1 MQKTII
7 RYQFFY
13 IILLVAC
20 LAPTIS
26 NAQRTEEEIARDTI
40 TQWIYYNN
48 IIKKKAYA
56 PAKLADGRIYSI
68 WQQAVS
74 DSLQRWV
81 QSSFNPRAAGI
92 EIRYNKY
99 TDFKDDKENIG
110 PLHRYGLAFHSFP
123 ASYSKLKKKL
133 DVTGEAPQVI
143 SIYANGP
150 IGNYI
155 RIFAGSG
162 RNWYITTEPYSVSD
176 NPSGNEDDG
185 FSKELKNYPNISGYL
200 HWHEPFSGKHTIVLA
215 KDNKLPFT
223 KVTVGE
229 YLQAI
234 ETFTKSRVTTTDQ
247 NYKLPPDIVSAMV
260 SEIQKTRDRLKN
272 NLSEPVKFNTVD
284 GYYEA
289 SAIANGRTGSKGK
302 FVIYQLLP
310 EAIELMKKDKPLW
323 IKFDLV
329 WRPEFLSY
337 AHMYKSVCTN
347 FNFDYTY
354 NYFFDPEKVNNIIYK
369 PLYAPLQKLPPKNYV
384 SERSTAI
391 KVSKDNAAILF
402 MEDFSGNVIGAEPV
416 GWFSKQL
423 NSTMS
428 SNICSVQQ
436 PKNDKNIW
444 LHLYPGNTAVSN
456 DINKPLPSNF
466 TVSFDIRCT
475 DNYTWGSS
483 AVSFFLSD
491 LKDNDLMVRANQG
504 LDNLGSSRANT
515 VLLKIRPANGNNEG
529 VEFCF
534 RGPTAD
540 QKFSELRNNRK
551 KISTFTG
558 EGGKDKATVMI
569 QVRGAAMQIYINDE
583 KILDE
588 KNIIPPG
595 VVFSTMCWAALGS
608 SMEEGDTMYLSNIK
622 ITKD

>member
-7 RYQFFY
+7 KSLFFY

-56 PAKLADGRIYSI
+56 PAKLADGRSYSI

-81 QSSFNPRAAGI
+81 QSSFNPRGAGI

-133 DVTGEAPQVI
+133 DVSGEAPEVI

-162 RNWYITTEPYSVSD
+162 RNWYITTEPYSMSD
-176 NPSGNEDDG
+176 NPSSNEDDG
-185 FSKELKNYPNISGYL
+185 FSKEIKNYPNISSYL
-200 HWHEPFSGKHTIVLA
+200 HWHEPFSGKHSIVLA

-234 ETFTKSRVTTTDQ
+234 EAFTKSRVTTTDQ
-247 NYKLPPDIVSAMV
+247 NYKLPPDIVAAMV

-272 NLSEPVKFNTVD
+272 NLSEPVKFNTAD
-284 GYYEA
+284 AYYEA
-289 SAIANGRTGSKGK
+289 SAIANGRAGSKGK

-323 IKFDLV
+323 IKFDLA
-329 WRPEFLSY
+329 WRPAFLSY
-337 AHMYKSVCTN
+337 AHMYKSICAN
-347 FNFDYTY
+347 FNFDSIASFCPVPPF
-354 NYFFDPEKVNNIIYK
+354 NCSC
-369 PLYAPLQKLPPKNYV
+369 KLR
-384 SERSTAI
+384 ELA
-391 KVSKDNAAILF
+391 
-402 MEDFSGNVIGAEPV
+402 
-416 GWFSKQL
+416 
-423 NSTMS
+423 
-428 SNICSVQQ
+428 
-436 PKNDKNIW
+436 
-444 LHLYPGNTAVSN
+444 
-456 DINKPLPSNF
+456 
-466 TVSFDIRCT
+466 
-475 DNYTWGSS
+475 S
-483 AVSFFLSD
+483 AVRS
-491 LKDNDLMVRANQG
+491 
-504 LDNLGSSRANT
+504 
-515 VLLKIRPANGNNEG
+515 
-529 VEFCF
+529 
-534 RGPTAD
+534 
-540 QKFSELRNNRK
+540 
-551 KISTFTG
+551 
-558 EGGKDKATVMI
+558 
-569 QVRGAAMQIYINDE
+569 
-583 KILDE
+583 
-588 KNIIPPG
+588 
-595 VVFSTMCWAALGS
+595 
-608 SMEEGDTMYLSNIK
+608 
-622 ITKD
+622 